1 MIETQADG
9 TVTVD
14 TRDLRVR
21 YAGLQAPPTRCP
33 MQRPGRRGP
42 SNRAVAE
49 LLASIPALCDE
60 VDRLNAALIVAQRD
74 HQDLVAAARATLAA
88 AADGESDPL
97 YYVRDE
103 LATRGL
109 LTARRGEHPW

>member
-14 TRDLRVR
+14 TQDLRVR
-21 YAGLQAPPTRCP
+21 YAGLQAAPIRCP
-33 MQRPGRRGP
+33 MQRHGRRGP

-49 LLASIPALCDE
+49 LLASIPDLCDE
-60 VDRLNAALIVAQRD
+60 VDRLHAALTVAHRD
-74 HQDLVAAARATLAA
+74 HHDLVAAARATLAA
-88 AADGESDPL
+88 AADGEPDSL

-103 LATRGL
+103 LGARGL
-109 LTARRGEHPW
+109 LAARRSDQPW